1 MEFSNPAFR
10 QPPVDAY
17 GDGGFRVDGKRVEG
31 SLLLLPARMEP
42 WPLADLNDA
51 TIRSF
56 DPLVALKTDFD
67 VLLIGCGKTMTFLP
81 KVIRDHLSEHGISF
95 DVMTTPAAC
104 RTYNILASEDRPVAG
119 AFIAVD

>member
-31 SLLLLPARMEP
+31 SILLLPARMQP
-42 WPLADLNDA
+42 WPVQDLSVSGPDVF
-51 TIRSF
+51 R
-56 DPLVALKTDFD
+56 PLIAMKSDFD
-67 VLLIGCGKTMTFLP
+67 VLLIGCGRQMAFLP
-81 KVIRDHLSEHGISF
+81 KVIREHLSGHGISF
-95 DVMTTPAAC
+95 DVMITPAAC